1 MARITLGD
9 LQPRKVPFTP
19 ADPSRDTFD
28 QRFNPNDVLREYLDQ
43 QRGLRPVRPGTRER
57 FGDPS
62 KVISQDTSPPLS
74 VPPSLGMPMPR
85 TAQLA
90 GRPASG
96 ASPVGVPG
104 GPSGTPTPDYEVVQ
118 GPLSA
123 AQHAQA
129 AGIDTAGAGQQP
141 STTGPPDK
149 SEAGISLPKLLQL
162 LQHLHSQ
169 GVLDL
174 SPAAGLNTMPSREQP
189 AERPRPVVTLGT
201 RG

>member
-9 LQPRKVPFTP
+9 LHPRRVPFTP

-43 QRGLRPVRPGTRER
+43 QRGLRPIRPGTRER

-62 KVISQDTSPPLS
+62 KVISQDTPPPLS

-96 ASPVGVPG
+96 ASPVGAPP
-104 GPSGTPTPDYEVVQ
+104 GPSGAPTPDYEVVQ
-118 GPLSA
+118 GPLTA
-123 AQHAQA
+123 EQHAGPPA
-129 AGIDTAGAGQQP
+129 DRTASSITPAGQGGGMDA
-141 STTGPPDK
+141 TALFNRLPD
-149 SEAGISLPKLLQL
+149 SMKLQILQMIKG
-162 LQHLHSQ
+162 QSN
-169 GVLDL
+169 G
-174 SPAAGLNTMPSREQP
+174 
-189 AERPRPVVTLGT
+189 
-201 RG
+201 

>member
-9 LQPRKVPFTP
+9 LRPQRNRLNP

-43 QRGLRPVRPGTRER
+43 QRGLRPVRPGTQER

-62 KVISQDTSPPLS
+62 KVISQDTQPPLS

-85 TAQLA
+85 TAQLV
-90 GRPASG
+90 GRQASD
-96 ASPVGVPG
+96 APPVGVPS
-104 GPSGTPTPDYEVVQ
+104 GPSGTPTSDEEIVQ
-118 GPLSA
+118 GPLTD
-123 AQHAQA
+123 AQHARA
-129 AGIDTAGAGQQP
+129 AGIDTAGAGQQS
-141 STTGPPDK
+141 STTGPPNK
-149 SEAGISLPKLLQL
+149 SEGGISLPKLLQL

-174 SPAAGLNTMPSREQP
+174 SPAAGLNVAPSRERSTEP
-189 AERPRPVVTLGT
+189 PRPVTNLGV